1 MHGYQ
6 AYTGTFSPSGQTAL
20 HFSSRRGAPAQLV
33 AAERQYHHVFYRVA
47 RQGDTRIHKG
57 FAQQQ
62 RHMHCLKYAFKKE
75 QKVGL
80 NCGKL
85 LLP

>member
-6 AYTGTFSPSGQTAL
+6 ASTGTFSPSGQTAL
-20 HFSSRRGAPAQLV
+20 HFFARRGAPAQLV
-33 AAERQYHHVFYRVA
+33 AAERQNHRVFYRVA
-47 RQGDTRIHKG
+47 RQGDTRIHQG

-62 RHMHCLKYAFKKE
+62 QHMHCLKYAFKKE
-75 QKVGL
+75 QSVGL